1 MGVPTHPH
9 DDMSLLSADEALFG
23 WDQTPGIVSVWA
35 SRSGKAWVWQRM
47 GDRVHC
53 TREAFRPWLFATTLD
68 DLTHLGSK
76 LQPKPDEAA
85 VSYRVLD
92 GPEGSY
98 RYLLSARDGRML
110 ERELLDGAS
119 RRLNRKI
126 ASLSALDDTYYRV
139 GPVEQY
145 LMLTGRVFFR
155 GMAYHDL
162 HRLQFDLETTS
173 LDPARGRIF
182 LVAIRDNRGF
192 EQVLESPTPEDEA
205 KLIPSLCAL
214 IRLNDPD
221 TIENHNLMGF
231 DLPFLEHRARVLKVP
246 LLLGREG
253 VPNRL
258 ESYEETG
265 SAGYRSWRR
274 TRFSVAGRE
283 LIDTLDAVR
292 RYDFVVRTLPS
303 YRLKE
308 VARHF
313 GLASSE
319 RVYIEGARVYETY
332 QQDPDA
338 VRRYALDDV
347 REVDGLSQR
356 LMGAAFAL
364 AGMAPRRYERIA
376 SAGPAMGILEPLL
389 VRAYFRAGAAL
400 PQIPRDQEETFG
412 RHQGGATYLLE
423 EGVAEHVV
431 KADVAS
437 LYPSLM
443 RAYRIGPSCDHLGVF
458 LHLID
463 RLTELRLFH
472 KAAARSAPAGS
483 QEADEHEG
491 TQAAMKTMINA
502 AYGYMGATSM
512 ALFGDLGA
520 ANEVT
525 RRGRALL
532 DQIIE
537 ALRERGMVPI
547 EADTDGVYFAT
558 PREWSEAEERELV
571 EEIGVTLPAGI
582 RLEYE
587 SRYAAMVS
595 HAIKNYALLSYNEEL
610 LVRGA
615 AMRSSRSEPFG
626 VRFLL
631 QAFRCAMQDDI
642 AGIVQSYQE
651 TQNAL
656 RQRLLPV
663 SDVATRMRLS
673 KDSKTYLAKR
683 AKHTEAQ
690 YEALLAAG
698 RKQWRAGERVR
709 FYRASQGVPVWLPDE
724 ADDSSPISD
733 EEEADEV
740 EESEQVFLSTASA
753 PSLTDRRD
761 YDTEHYLRILRD
773 SYAERLRVVFAA
785 EDFSQ
790 LFRLD
795 GQQGLFDRPIE
806 QMKLRWIRCP
816 SFPG

>member
-1 MGVPTHPH
+1 MEVPTHPH
-9 DDMSLLSADEALFG
+9 DDISLLSADEALFG
-23 WDQTPGIVSVWA
+23 WDPTPGIVSVWA
-35 SRSGKAWVWQRM
+35 SHSGKAWVWQRM
-47 GDRVHC
+47 GERVQC
-53 TREAFRPWLFATTLD
+53 TRETFRPWLFATTLD
-68 DLTHLGSK
+68 DLTHLGSA
-76 LQPKPDEAA
+76 LQPKPDYAV
-85 VSYRVLD
+85 VSYSFLD

-110 ERELLDGAS
+110 ERELLEGAS
-119 RRLNRKI
+119 RRLNRKFT
-126 ASLSALDDTYYRV
+126 SLSALDDTYYRV
-139 GPVEQY
+139 GPIEQY
-145 LMLTGRVFFR
+145 LMHTCRVFFR

-192 EQVLESPTPEDEA
+192 EQVLEAATPEEEA
-205 KLIPSLCAL
+205 SLIHMLCAL
-214 IRLNDPD
+214 IRERDPD

-246 LLLGREG
+246 LFLGREG

-265 SAGYRSWRR
+265 SAGYHRWRR

-283 LIDTLDAVR
+283 LIDTL
-292 RYDFVVRTLPS
+292 
-303 YRLKE
+303 
-308 VARHF
+308 
-313 GLASSE
+313 
-319 RVYIEGARVYETY
+319 
-332 QQDPDA
+332 DA

-389 VRAYFRAGAAL
+389 VRAYLRAGAAL
-400 PQIPRDQEETFG
+400 PQTARDQEETFG

-443 RAYRIGPSCDHLGVF
+443 RAYRIGPSCDHLSVF

-472 KAAARSAPAGS
+472 KAAARSAPEGS

-558 PREWSEAEERELV
+558 PREWSEAEERALV
-571 EEIGVTLPAGI
+571 DEIGATLPAGI

-642 AGIVQSYQE
+642 EGIVQCYRE
-651 TQNAL
+651 TQEAL
-656 RQRLLPV
+656 RQRQLPV

-698 RKQWRAGERVR
+698 RKQWHAGERVR
-709 FYRASQGVPVWLPDE
+709 FYRAPQGVPVWLPDE
-724 ADDSSPISD
+724 ADDASPISD

-740 EESEQVFLSTASA
+740 EEGEESLFPAASA

-761 YDTEHYLRILRD
+761 YDVEHYLRILRD
-773 SYAERLRVVFAA
+773 SYAERLRVVFEA

-806 QMKLRWIRCP
+806 QMQMRWIRCQSP
-816 SFPG
+816 KAKK

>member
-1 MGVPTHPH
+1 MMEAPIKLSDDVSFHPT
-9 DDMSLLSADEALFG
+9 DEALFG
-23 WDQTPGIVSVWA
+23 WDPTPGIVSVWA

-47 GDRVHC
+47 GERVNC
-53 TREAFRPWLFATTLD
+53 TRETFLPWLFATTLD
-68 DLTHLGSK
+68 DLAYLGSA
-76 LQPKPDEAA
+76 LQLQQDEAA

-126 ASLSALDDTYYRV
+126 TSLSSLDDTYYRV

-192 EQVLESPTPEDEA
+192 EQVLEAPTPEEEE
-205 KLIPSLCAL
+205 KLINTLCAL
-214 IRLNDPD
+214 IRHRDPD

-246 LLLGREG
+246 LLLGRVG

-258 ESYEETG
+258 ESSEETG
-265 SAGYRSWRR
+265 SAGYQRWRR

-313 GLASSE
+313 GLASSD

-332 QQDPDA
+332 QQDPDK
-338 VRRYALDDV
+338 VRCYALDDV

-389 VRAYFRAGAAL
+389 VRAYLRAGAAL
-400 PQIPRDQEETFG
+400 PQTARDQEETFG

-443 RAYRIGPSCDHLGVF
+443 RAYRIGPSCDHLQRYQE
-458 LHLID
+458 
-463 RLTELRLFH
+463 RL
-472 KAAARSAPAGS
+472 S
-483 QEADEHEG
+483 QH
-491 TQAAMKTMINA
+491 
-502 AYGYMGATSM
+502 
-512 ALFGDLGA
+512 
-520 ANEVT
+520 V
-525 RRGRALL
+525 RGRLL
-532 DQIIE
+532 EQLD
-537 ALRERGMVPI
+537 
-547 EADTDGVYFAT
+547 
-558 PREWSEAEERELV
+558 
-571 EEIGVTLPAGI
+571 
-582 RLEYE
+582 
-587 SRYAAMVS
+587 
-595 HAIKNYALLSYNEEL
+595 
-610 LVRGA
+610 
-615 AMRSSRSEPFG
+615 SRSG
-626 VRFLL
+626 
-631 QAFRCAMQDDI
+631 
-642 AGIVQSYQE
+642 
-651 TQNAL
+651 
-656 RQRLLPV
+656 
-663 SDVATRMRLS
+663 
-673 KDSKTYLAKR
+673 
-683 AKHTEAQ
+683 
-690 YEALLAAG
+690 
-698 RKQWRAGERVR
+698 
-709 FYRASQGVPVWLPDE
+709 
-724 ADDSSPISD
+724 
-733 EEEADEV
+733 
-740 EESEQVFLSTASA
+740 
-753 PSLTDRRD
+753 
-761 YDTEHYLRILRD
+761 
-773 SYAERLRVVFAA
+773 
-785 EDFSQ
+785 
-790 LFRLD
+790 
-795 GQQGLFDRPIE
+795 
-806 QMKLRWIRCP
+806 
-816 SFPG
+816 